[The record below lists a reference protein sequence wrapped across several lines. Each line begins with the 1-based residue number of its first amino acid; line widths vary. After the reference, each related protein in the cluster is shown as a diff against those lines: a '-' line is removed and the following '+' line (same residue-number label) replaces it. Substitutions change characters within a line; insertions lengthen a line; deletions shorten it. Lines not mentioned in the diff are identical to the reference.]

1 MLFVK
6 RQQII
11 DAHNLYV
18 VDKIII
24 DNIYNRPFLF
34 KRFRNDHKLQLPQLK
49 HQMSRTQSTKVTWLS
64 QYLNLKLHRQTC
76 QFTRSSSNSYTF
88 KSEFRTVVRLG
99 LNNILKDRIHADII
113 FVKFS
118 SVVILCSRK
127 VKCDQWGSFANR
139 ALSASV
145 LQIFCFGCKLEVAK
159 KTTAQSHNK
168 GAVLW
173 HWLGTEFVDKRGYLL
188 GKYNVHVFLYLR
200 FA

>member
-18 VDKIII
+18 AKIII
-24 DNIYNRPFLF
+24 DNIFTIDYDI
-34 KRFRNDHKLQLPQLK
+34 KRFRNDHKLQLP
-49 HQMSRTQSTKVTWLS
+49 HQISRTQSTKVTWLM

-113 FVKFS
+113 VENFLPLS
-118 SVVILCSRK
+118 
-127 VKCDQWGSFANR
+127 SFAAGRSSATNE
-139 ALSASV
+139 AL
-145 LQIFCFGCKLEVAK
+145 LQIELCPLRFCKSFALVANLKLQRKPLHRAITKVLFCNTDWE
-159 KTTAQSHNK
+159 QS
-168 GAVLW
+168 L
-173 HWLGTEFVDKRGYLL
+173 LKRGGIYWE
-188 GKYNVHVFLYLR
+188 NTMQMCFCI
-200 FA
+200 

>member
-18 VDKIII
+18 AKIII
-24 DNIYNRPFLF
+24 DNIFTIDYDI
-34 KRFRNDHKLQLPQLK
+34 KRFRNDHKLQLPQLP